1 MSSGDAGAAPR
12 ALSAPVW
19 EAWRTLDRLARR
31 LPVGGGVPEDT
42 GRAVA
47 GPLGLMAQAFD
58 DLPVAARLRRLR
70 IAAMAIAHA
79 PAERQA
85 AWRQGLLESVETLRG
100 CIEAPRAVSPIPEP
114 AGIVEEPAE
123 TPAPGAN
130 LESAGSLAAGAAGG
144 SSGPPAHGAGQ
155 ARPTAAPARRSAR
168 RTKSSVSE
176 NQDVSAAPP
185 PTPASP
191 PAQSDAR
198 QLPPTPTSAMF
209 ERLCPT
215 PLTALPGV
223 GPAVAAKLNAAG
235 ILDLGDLLLLRP
247 RKYQDRRDV
256 TPVVS
261 LEAGRFAVVHGRIT
275 RAHGGGGGGGRRFL
289 MDVTD
294 DTGTVLCTFF
304 RVHTAF
310 AQRTWAVGRRVTI
323 AGPVTV
329 FRERLQMAH
338 PSVDVTTGEEADP
351 ELRPI
356 YPEIEGVG
364 ERVLRRLIHAA
375 LDRHADELPESL
387 PAHIRARL
395 GLPTL
400 PDALRRVHRPPLD
413 AHPADFVQFKDPALR
428 RFIFDELL
436 TLQLA
441 LGLRRRTADKRPLLP
456 VSPPEDLAAWVD
468 TILPFEAT
476 GAQRRVIAQVA
487 QDLAHG
493 RPMNRLLQ
501 GDVGSGKT
509 AVAYAAARM
518 VQRAGFQTAMMVPTE
533 ILAQQHLR
541 TLGPLFERAG
551 LRAALLTAGMSRRE
565 QRLVRELTLAGAV
578 HCLIGTHSLLSEALG
593 FARLGLT
600 IVDEQHRFGVRQR
613 LALRQKAVQPHLL
626 VMTATPIPRT
636 LALTAYGDLDVSVL
650 DELPP
655 GRIPVKTTMHRRT
668 KRDEV
673 FARVRAL
680 VETGRQAYVVFP
692 LVEESEL
699 SDLADATSEFDALQQ
714 GAFAGLRLGLVHGRL
729 GPDTKEEALRAFA
742 AGELDILVTTTVIEV
757 GIDVA
762 NASVMVIEHAE
773 RFGLSQLHQ
782 LRGRVGRGGHAGY
795 CVLLCDEQPTEE
807 ALARLRVMVSTN
819 DGFEIAQ
826 ADMEQR
832 GPGEVLGT
840 RQAGVT
846 DLQVADLVR
855 DAALVEQAREVA
867 LAIMA
872 VDPALQ
878 APEHAILRRLVW
890 SRWGEKLE
898 LVEAG

>member
-1 MSSGDAGAAPR
+1 MSSSEALPGPRTVSPAVNAAWLTLRR
-12 ALSAPVW
+12 AA
-19 EAWRTLDRLARR
+19 ER
-31 LPVGGGVPEDT
+31 LPPSPAVPE
-42 GRAVA
+42 GAGPAVA
-47 GPLGLMAQAFD
+47 GPLGLLAQAFD
-58 DLPVAARLRRLR
+58 DLPVAARMRRLR
-70 IAAMAIAHA
+70 IAAVSIAHA
-79 PAERQA
+79 PEERRASWRQA
-85 AWRQGLLESVETLRG
+85 LDEVVVALEGAVRAPESGAPAPATT
-100 CIEAPRAVSPIPEP
+100 EAPTAAVEPPAPI
-114 AGIVEEPAE
+114 AE
-123 TPAPGAN
+123 TPVVKSGKAAQAPAKG
-130 LESAGSLAAGAAGG
+130 
-144 SSGPPAHGAGQ
+144 
-155 ARPTAAPARRSAR
+155 RKKTAAEVAP
-168 RTKSSVSE
+168 
-176 NQDVSAAPP
+176 APP
-185 PTPASP
+185 PDPE
-191 PAQSDAR
+191 AR
-198 QLPPTPTSAMF
+198 TLPPTPDAAAF
-209 ERLCPT
+209 DRLCPT

-223 GPAVAAKLNAAG
+223 GPAVAARLAAAG
-235 ILDLGDLLLLRP
+235 IRDLGDLLLLRP

-256 TPVVS
+256 TPIMS
-261 LEAGRFAVVHGRIT
+261 LEEGKFAVVHGRIT
-275 RAHGGGGGGGRRFL
+275 RAHTGFGGGPRRFI

-294 DTGTVLCTFF
+294 ETGTLVCTFF
-304 RVHTAF
+304 RINAGF
-310 AQRTWAVGRRVTI
+310 AQRTWAVGRTVTV
-323 AGPVTV
+323 AGPVTT

-338 PSVDVTTGEEADP
+338 PAVDVGTGDEVER
-351 ELRPI
+351 ELRPV
-356 YPEIEGVG
+356 YPEVEGVG
-364 ERVLRRLIHAA
+364 ERVLRRLVKAA
-375 LDRHADELPESL
+375 LAGHADELPESL
-387 PAHIRARL
+387 PAVVRQRT
-395 GLPTL
+395 GLPSISV
-400 PDALRRVHRPPLD
+400 ALRRVHQPPVD
-413 AHPADFVQFKDPALR
+413 ANPVDFVQFKDPSLR

-441 LGLRRRTADKRPLLP
+441 LGLRRKTADKRPPLP
-456 VSPPEDLAAWVD
+456 VAPPADLDAWLGE
-468 TILPFEAT
+468 ILPFAPT

-487 QDLAHG
+487 GDFAVG

-509 AVAYAAARM
+509 AVAYAAARL
-518 VQRAGFQTAMMVPTE
+518 VQAAGFQTALMAPTE

-541 TLGPLFERAG
+541 TLGPWFERAG

-578 HCLIGTHSLLSEALG
+578 HCLMGTHSLLSEDLG
-593 FARLGLT
+593 FARLGLA

-655 GRIPVKTTMHRRT
+655 GRIPVKTTMHRRA
-668 KRDEV
+668 KREEV

-692 LVEESEL
+692 LVEESEV
-699 SDLADATSEFDALQQ
+699 SDLADATSEFEALGN

-729 GPDTKEEALRAFA
+729 GPEAKDQTLRAFA

-757 GIDVA
+757 GIDVP

-782 LRGRVGRGGHAGY
+782 LRGRVGRGGNAGY
-795 CVLLCDEQPTEE
+795 CLLLCDEKLTDE

-819 DGFEIAQ
+819 DGFVIAQ

-855 DAALVEQAREVA
+855 DAALVEKAREIA
-867 LAIMA
+867 GEILHRDPGL
-872 VDPALQ
+872 VDP
-878 APEHAILRRLVW
+878 EHTMLRRLVW
-890 SRWGEKLE
+890 SRWGEKLD